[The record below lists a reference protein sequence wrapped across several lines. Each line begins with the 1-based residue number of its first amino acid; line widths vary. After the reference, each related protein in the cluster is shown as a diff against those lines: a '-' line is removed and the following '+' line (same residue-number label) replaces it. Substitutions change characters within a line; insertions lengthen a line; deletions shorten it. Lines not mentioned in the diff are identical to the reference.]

1 MLWILFWRRYYYS
14 MIQLTNIWKTFG
26 EKQVH
31 KGVNLEVRK
40 NETLVIIGRSG
51 GGKSVLLK
59 MIIGLIKPDSG
70 SIIVDGKEV
79 TSMTFKQ
86 LQRLRFKFGF
96 LFQGA
101 ALFDSMTVGQNIEL
115 ALRRHTDYKDGDISE
130 RVKFALRLVKL
141 ENVENLMPSNISG
154 GMKKRVGLAR
164 AIALTPHYMLYDE
177 PTTGLDVETADGI
190 NLLINELKTTLGVT
204 SVVVTHDIHS
214 AFVVGDRFA
223 IFENGQFIM
232 TGTKEDIRNSPNPEV
247 RKYIESD
254 IET

>member
-1 MLWILFWRRYYYS
+1 
-14 MIQLTNIWKTFG
+14 MITIQNVWKSFG
-26 EKQVH
+26 GNQVH
-31 KGVNLEVRK
+31 KGVNLTVRD
-40 NETLVIIGRSG
+40 NETTVILGRSG

-70 SIIVDGKEV
+70 SINVDGKEV
-79 TSMTFKQ
+79 SSMTFRQ

-101 ALFDSMTVGQNIEL
+101 ALFDSMTVGENIEL
-115 ALRRHTDYKDGDISE
+115 ALRRHSDYKDVDIRD
-130 RVKFALRLVKL
+130 RVKFALSLVKL
-141 ENVENLMPSNISG
+141 ENVEHLMPSSISG

-164 AIALTPHYMLYDE
+164 AIALTPKYMLYDE

-190 NLLINELKTTLGVT
+190 NLLINELKENLGVT
-204 SVVVTHDIHS
+204 SLVVTHDVHS
-214 AFVVGDRFA
+214 AFVVGDRLA

-232 TGTKEDIRNSPNPEV
+232 TGTKEDIRNSPDPEV

-254 IET
+254 IQT

>member
-1 MLWILFWRRYYYS
+1 MNTIR
-14 MIQLTNIWKTFG
+14 LTDIWKSFG
-26 EKQVH
+26 DNQVH
-31 KGVNLEVRK
+31 NGVNLAVRPH
-40 NETLVIIGRSG
+40 ETLVIIGRSG

-70 SIIVDGKEV
+70 SITVDGKEV
-79 TSMTFKQ
+79 TTMSFKQ

-101 ALFDSMTVGQNIEL
+101 ALFDSMTVGENIEL
-115 ALRRHTDYKDGDISE
+115 ALRRHSDYKAGDIRE
-130 RVKFALRLVKL
+130 RVQYALSLVKL
-141 ENVENLMPSNISG
+141 DNVEQLMPFSLSG

-164 AIALTPHYMLYDE
+164 AIALTPKFMLYDE

-204 SVVVTHDIHS
+204 SIVVTHDIHS

-223 IFENGQFIM
+223 IFENGRFIM
-232 TGTKEDIRNSPNPEV
+232 TGTKEDIQNSPDENV

-254 IET
+254 IQT

>member
-1 MLWILFWRRYYYS
+1 
-14 MIQLTNIWKTFG
+14 MIAIQNIWKSFG

-31 KGVNLEVRK
+31 KGVDLTVND
-40 NETLVIIGRSG
+40 NETTVILGRSG

-59 MIIGLIKPDSG
+59 MIIGLIKPDAG
-70 SIIVDGKEV
+70 SISVDGKNV
-79 TSMTFKQ
+79 TTMTFKQ

-101 ALFDSMTVGQNIEL
+101 ALFDSMTVGENIEL
-115 ALRRHTDYKDGDISE
+115 ALRRHSDYKDVDIQD
-130 RVKFALRLVKL
+130 RVKYALSLVKL
-141 ENVENLMPSNISG
+141 ENVEHLMPSSISG

-164 AIALTPHYMLYDE
+164 AIALTPKYMLYDE

-190 NLLINELKTTLGVT
+190 NLLINELKQNLGVT
-204 SVVVTHDIHS
+204 SLVVTHDVHS

-232 TGTKEDIRNSPNPEV
+232 TGTKDDIRNSPNPEV

-254 IET
+254 IQT

>member
-1 MLWILFWRRYYYS
+1 
-14 MIQLTNIWKTFG
+14 MIHLTNIWKRFG

-31 KGVNLEVRK
+31 SGIDLEVRD

-70 SIIVDGKEV
+70 SINVDGKEV
-79 TSMTFKQ
+79 TALKYKQ

-101 ALFDSMTVGQNIEL
+101 ALFDSMTVGENIEL
-115 ALRRHTDYKDGDISE
+115 ALRRHSDYKDGDISE
-130 RVKFALRLVKL
+130 RVKYALNLVKM
-141 ENVENLMPSNISG
+141 ENVEHLMPSSISG

-164 AIALTPHYMLYDE
+164 AIALTPRYMLYDE

-204 SVVVTHDIHS
+204 SIVVTHDIHS
-214 AFVVGDRFA
+214 AFVIGDRFA
-223 IFENGQFIM
+223 IFENGQFIL
-232 TGTKEDIRNSPNPEV
+232 TGTKDDIRNSPNPEV
-247 RKYIESD
+247 RKYIESE
-254 IET
+254 IQT

>member
-1 MLWILFWRRYYYS
+1 
-14 MIQLTNIWKTFG
+14 MITLKNIWKSFG
-26 EKQVH
+26 DKQVH
-31 KGVNLEVRK
+31 NGVNLEVYPH
-40 NETLVIIGRSG
+40 ETLVILGRSG

-70 SIIVDGKEV
+70 VITVDGKDV

-86 LQRLRFKFGF
+86 LQRLRMKFGF

-101 ALFDSMTVGQNIEL
+101 ALFDSMTVGENIEL
-115 ALRRHTDYKDGDISE
+115 ALRRHSDYKEGDIQE
-130 RVKFALRLVKL
+130 RVRYALHLVKL
-141 ENVENLMPSNISG
+141 EHVEHLMPSSISG

-164 AIALTPHYMLYDE
+164 AIALTPKYMLYDE

-204 SVVVTHDIHS
+204 SVVVTHDVHS

-223 IFENGQFIM
+223 IFENGSFIM
-232 TGTKEDIRNSPNPEV
+232 TGTKEDLRNSSDPEV

-254 IET
+254 IQT

>member
-1 MLWILFWRRYYYS
+1 
-14 MIQLTNIWKTFG
+14 MIQLTNIWKKFG

-31 KGVNLEVRK
+31 NGVNLEVRD

-79 TSMTFKQ
+79 ASLTYKQ
-86 LQRLRFKFGF
+86 LQKLRFKFGF

-115 ALRRHTDYKDGDISE
+115 ALRRHTDYKDADITE
-130 RVKFALRLVKL
+130 RVKFALQLVKL
-141 ENVENLMPSNISG
+141 ENVEHLMPSNISG

-164 AIALTPHYMLYDE
+164 AIALTPKYMLYDE

-232 TGTKEDIRNSPNPEV
+232 TGTKDDIRNSSNPEV

-254 IET
+254 IQT

>member
-1 MLWILFWRRYYYS
+1 
-14 MIQLTNIWKTFG
+14 MIQLTNIWKKFG

-31 KGVNLEVRK
+31 NGVNLEVRD

-70 SIIVDGKEV
+70 SITVDGKEV
-79 TSMTFKQ
+79 SSLTYKQ

-115 ALRRHTDYKDGDISE
+115 ALRRHSDYQDHDISE
-130 RVKFALRLVKL
+130 RVKYALHLVKL
-141 ENVENLMPSNISG
+141 ENVEHLMPSNISG

-164 AIALTPHYMLYDE
+164 AIALTPKYMLYDE

-204 SVVVTHDIHS
+204 SIVVTHDIHS

-232 TGTKEDIRNSPNPEV
+232 TGTKDDIRNSPNPEV

>member
-1 MLWILFWRRYYYS
+1 
-14 MIQLTNIWKTFG
+14 MITLTNIWKRFG

-31 KGVNLEVRK
+31 KGVDLEVRD
-40 NETLVIIGRSG
+40 NETLVILGRSG

-70 SIIVDGKEV
+70 SILVDGKEV
-79 TSMTFKQ
+79 GSLSYKQ
-86 LQRLRFKFGF
+86 LQKLRFKFGF

-101 ALFDSMTVGQNIEL
+101 ALFDSMTVGENIEL
-115 ALRRHTDYKDGDISE
+115 ALRRHSDYKDADITD
-130 RVKFALRLVKL
+130 RVKYALELVKL
-141 ENVENLMPSNISG
+141 SNVSHLMPSNISG

-164 AIALTPHYMLYDE
+164 AIALTPKYMLYDE

-190 NLLINELKTTLGVT
+190 NLLINELKKTLGVT
-204 SVVVTHDIHS
+204 SIVVTHDIHS
-214 AFVVGDRFA
+214 AWVVGDRFA

-232 TGTKEDIRNSPNPEV
+232 TGTKEDIRSSPNPEV

-254 IET
+254 IAT

>member
-1 MLWILFWRRYYYS
+1 
-14 MIQLTNIWKTFG
+14 MITLTNIWKRFG

-31 KGVNLEVRK
+31 KGVNLEVRD
-40 NETLVIIGRSG
+40 NETLVILGRSG

-70 SIIVDGKEV
+70 TISVDGKEV
-79 TSMTFKQ
+79 GSLTYKQ

-115 ALRRHTDYKDGDISE
+115 ALRRHSDYKDADITD
-130 RVKFALRLVKL
+130 RVKYALELVKL
-141 ENVENLMPSNISG
+141 TNVEHLMPSSISG

-164 AIALTPHYMLYDE
+164 AIALTPKYMLYDE

-204 SVVVTHDIHS
+204 SIVVTHDIHS

-232 TGTKEDIRNSPNPEV
+232 TGTKDDIRNSPNPEV
-247 RKYIESD
+247 RKYIESE
-254 IET
+254 IQT

>member
-1 MLWILFWRRYYYS
+1 
-14 MIQLTNIWKTFG
+14 MIQLTNIWKRFG

-31 KGVNLEVRK
+31 KGVNLEVRD
-40 NETLVIIGRSG
+40 NETLVILGRSG

-70 SIIVDGKEV
+70 SINVDGKEV
-79 TSMTFKQ
+79 GSLTYKQ
-86 LQRLRFKFGF
+86 LQKLRFKFGF

-101 ALFDSMTVGQNIEL
+101 ALFDSMTVGENIEL
-115 ALRRHTDYKDGDISE
+115 ALRRHSDYKDADITD
-130 RVKFALRLVKL
+130 RVTYALELVKL
-141 ENVENLMPSNISG
+141 TNVSHLMPSNISG

-164 AIALTPHYMLYDE
+164 AIALTPKYMLYDE

-204 SVVVTHDIHS
+204 SIVVTHDIHS
-214 AFVVGDRFA
+214 AWVVGDRFA

-232 TGTKEDIRNSPNPEV
+232 TGTKEDIRSSPNPEV

-254 IET
+254 IAT

>member
-1 MLWILFWRRYYYS
+1 
-14 MIQLTNIWKTFG
+14 MIQLTNIWKRFG

-31 KGVNLEVRK
+31 QGVNLEVRDH
-40 NETLVIIGRSG
+40 ETLVILGRSG

-59 MIIGLIKPDSG
+59 MIIGLLKPDSG
-70 SIIVDGKEV
+70 SIVVDGKEV
-79 TSMTFKQ
+79 TTLTYKQ

-115 ALRRHTDYKDGDISE
+115 ALRRHSDFKDADIEE
-130 RVKFALRLVKL
+130 RVQYALELVKL
-141 ENVENLMPSNISG
+141 KNVEQLMPSNISG

-164 AIALTPHYMLYDE
+164 AIALTPKYMLYDE

-204 SVVVTHDIHS
+204 SIVVTHDIHS
-214 AFVVGDRFA
+214 AFVIGDRFA

-232 TGTKEDIRNSPNPEV
+232 TGTKDDIRNSPNPEV
-247 RKYIESD
+247 RKYIESE

>member
-1 MLWILFWRRYYYS
+1 
-14 MIQLTNIWKTFG
+14 MITLTNIWKRFG

-31 KGVNLEVRK
+31 KGVNLEVRD
-40 NETLVIIGRSG
+40 NETLVILGRSG

-70 SIIVDGKEV
+70 SILVDGKEV
-79 TSMTFKQ
+79 GSLSYKQ
-86 LQRLRFKFGF
+86 LQKLRFKFGF

-101 ALFDSMTVGQNIEL
+101 ALFDSMTVGENIEL
-115 ALRRHTDYKDGDISE
+115 ALRRHSDYKDADITD
-130 RVKFALRLVKL
+130 RVKYALELVKL
-141 ENVENLMPSNISG
+141 SNVSHLMPSNISG

-164 AIALTPHYMLYDE
+164 AIALTPKYMLYDE

-190 NLLINELKTTLGVT
+190 NLLINELKKTLGVT
-204 SVVVTHDIHS
+204 SIVVTHDIHS
-214 AFVVGDRFA
+214 AWVVGDRFA

-254 IET
+254 IAT

>member
-1 MLWILFWRRYYYS
+1 
-14 MIQLTNIWKTFG
+14 MIQLTNIWKKFG

-31 KGVNLEVRK
+31 NGVNLEVRD

-70 SIIVDGKEV
+70 SIMVDGKEV
-79 TSMTFKQ
+79 ASLTYKQ

-115 ALRRHTDYKDGDISE
+115 ALRRHTDYKDADITE

-141 ENVENLMPSNISG
+141 ENVEHLMPSNISG

-164 AIALTPHYMLYDE
+164 AIALTPKYMLYDE

-204 SVVVTHDIHS
+204 SIVVTHDIHS

-232 TGTKEDIRNSPNPEV
+232 TGTKDDIRNSHNHEV

-254 IET
+254 IQT

>member
-1 MLWILFWRRYYYS
+1 
-14 MIQLTNIWKTFG
+14 MIQLTNIWKKFG
-26 EKQVH
+26 ENQVH
-31 KGVNLEVRK
+31 RGVNLEVRD

-70 SIIVDGKEV
+70 AIKVDGKDV
-79 TSMTFKQ
+79 LAMTYKQ
-86 LQRLRFKFGF
+86 LQRMRFKFGF

-101 ALFDSMTVGQNIEL
+101 ALFDSMTVGENIEL
-115 ALRRHTDYKDGDISE
+115 ALRRHSDYQSADISE
-130 RVKFALRLVKL
+130 RVKFALGLVKL
-141 ENVENLMPSNISG
+141 QNVEHLMPSNISG

-164 AIALTPHYMLYDE
+164 AIALTPKYMLYDE

-190 NLLINELKTTLGVT
+190 NLLINELKTMLGVT
-204 SVVVTHDIHS
+204 SIVVTHDVHS

-232 TGTKEDIRNSPNPEV
+232 TGTKDDIRNSSNPEV

-254 IET
+254 IKT

>member
-1 MLWILFWRRYYYS
+1 
-14 MIQLTNIWKTFG
+14 MITLTNIWKRFG

-31 KGVNLEVRK
+31 KGLDLEVRD

-70 SIIVDGKEV
+70 SIIVDGKEIG
-79 TSMTFKQ
+79 TLTYKQ

-115 ALRRHTDYKDGDISE
+115 ALRRHSDYKDTDISE
-130 RVKFALRLVKL
+130 RVKYALELVKL
-141 ENVENLMPSNISG
+141 TNVSHLMPSNISG

-164 AIALTPHYMLYDE
+164 AIALTPKYMLYDE

-232 TGTKEDIRNSPNPEV
+232 TGTKDDIRNSPNPEV

-254 IET
+254 IQT